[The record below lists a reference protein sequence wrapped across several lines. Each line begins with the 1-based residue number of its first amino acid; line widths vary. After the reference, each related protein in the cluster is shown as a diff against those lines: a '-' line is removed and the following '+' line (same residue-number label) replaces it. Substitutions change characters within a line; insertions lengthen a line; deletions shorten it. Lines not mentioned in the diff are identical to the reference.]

1 MGVGLEE
8 HAITSGVVD
17 PVRSRFTTAL
27 TMRNCS
33 FPKPKESLERRGHS
47 LNQSERSAEI

>member
-27 TMRNCS
+27 VINHAS
-33 FPKPKESLERRGHS
+33 
-47 LNQSERSAEI
+47 